1 MKLTIIAAA
10 LAVAAPLAVASA
22 AHADGEPTTTL
33 EIGYT
38 RADFRVTGASDFGVN
53 TVEVRGGI
61 QANKHWGV
69 EMEAGFGAGDT
80 TIHAGGGTGTVRQD
94 WQVAIYGVGY
104 LPVNKDADIIG
115 RIGYGRTQLNISG
128 PGGSGAGQANGA
140 TAGVGF
146 RMFPGGGKN
155 GFRVDYTHYFYNAGT
170 TADAF
175 GATYVRKF

>member
-10 LAVAAPLAVASA
+10 LAVAAPLAVAGV
-22 AHADGEPTTTL
+22 AHADAPGGTL

-38 RADFRVTGASDFGVN
+38 RADFKVTGVQDFGVN
-53 TVEVRGGI
+53 TVELRGGL
-61 QANKHWGV
+61 QANKNLGV
-69 EMEAGFGAGDT
+69 EMEGGFGVGDT
-80 TIHAGGGTGTVRQD
+80 TIHAGGNTGTVRQD

-104 LPVNKDADIIG
+104 LPVSKDADIIG